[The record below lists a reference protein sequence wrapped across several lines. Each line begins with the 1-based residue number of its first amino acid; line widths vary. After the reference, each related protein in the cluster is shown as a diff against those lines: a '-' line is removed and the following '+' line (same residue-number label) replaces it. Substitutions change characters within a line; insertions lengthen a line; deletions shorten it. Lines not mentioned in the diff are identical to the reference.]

1 VKTNSALPGSIIRHS
16 KSRITKNFKSLRHYN
31 YRLYWI
37 AQLISVSGTWM
48 QNVALAWLVVTLT
61 SSAVALGTATALQ
74 FLPILFLS
82 LFAGVLIDR
91 LPKRNIIIATQTV
104 SAIQAFVLW
113 ALVAFKVIT
122 LWEIYALSLLIGLA
136 NAFDQPGRQAFVA
149 EMVPDEDVGNAIA
162 LNSLLFNAARTLGP
176 AIAGF
181 TIAAVGVAPS
191 FLLNGISFIAI
202 IIALLMMKKSQLRSF
217 SSKVVFKMKD
227 GVKEGITFAL
237 NEPAIAS
244 LLIVLIFVGTFGYNF
259 STVLPLLTKFVMNGG
274 PTMFG
279 VLTSSLGIGSMLGAL
294 IVAGRQKPTRKFI
307 YFFATVF
314 GIVDVAISF
323 SRSYV
328 LTIVFL
334 GLLGIASIAY
344 IASTNTSLQMNSPK
358 ELRGRIMGL
367 YVVIFAGSTPIGA
380 LFSGVMADLLGT
392 AAMILIE
399 GLLCLIGVGAGM
411 IYIRRG
417 MSENRRKLVSE
428 NPAKV

>member
-1 VKTNSALPGSIIRHS
+1 LTKLFLLRVR
-16 KSRITKNFKSLRHYN
+16 SRIRKNFKSLRHYN

-61 SSAVALGTATALQ
+61 GSAVALGTATALQ
-74 FLPILFLS
+74 FLPTLFLS

-91 LPKRNIIIATQTV
+91 LPKRKIIILTQSV
-104 SAIQAFVLW
+104 SAIQAFILW
-113 ALVAFKVIT
+113 GLVAFKAIT

-162 LNSLLFNAARTLGP
+162 LNSLLFNAARTVGP

-181 TIAAVGVAPS
+181 TIAAIGVASSFFLNGVS
-191 FLLNGISFIAI
+191 FLAI
-202 IIALLMMKKSQLRSF
+202 IVALLMMRKPQLRIF
-217 SSKVVFKMKD
+217 GSKVDFSMKD
-227 GVKEGITFAL
+227 GLREGISFAVH
-237 NEPAIAS
+237 EPTIAS
-244 LLIVLIFVGTFGYNF
+244 LLIVLSFLGTFGFNF

-274 PTMFG
+274 PEMFG

-294 IVAGRQKPTRKFI
+294 IIAGRQKPTRKFI
-307 YFFATVF
+307 YFFAAVF
-314 GIVDVAISF
+314 GVMDIAISF

-328 LTIVFL
+328 FTIIFL
-334 GLLGIASIAY
+334 VSLGIASIAY

-380 LFSGVMADLLGT
+380 MFTGFMADLLGT
-392 AAMILIE
+392 AMMILVE
-399 GLLCLIGVGAGM
+399 GLLCLMGVGVGTL
-411 IYIRRG
+411 YIRRRTVAG
-417 MSENRRKLVSE
+417 ARRIEEKPCESSEPSQG
-428 NPAKV
+428 

>member
-1 VKTNSALPGSIIRHS
+1 M
-16 KSRITKNFKSLRHYN
+16 
-31 YRLYWI
+31 YWI

-48 QNVALAWLVVTLT
+48 QNVALAWLVITLT
-61 SSAVALGTATALQ
+61 GSAVALGTATALQ

-91 LPKRNIIIATQTV
+91 LPKRRIIIATQSI
-104 SAIQAFVLW
+104 SAVQAFALW
-113 ALVAFKVIT
+113 ALVASKLIS

-181 TIAAVGVAPS
+181 TIAFVGLAPS
-191 FLLNGISFIAI
+191 FLLNAISYLAI

-217 SSKVVFKMKD
+217 GSTVNFKIRE
-227 GVKEGITFAL
+227 GVKAGLNFAV

-244 LLIVLIFVGTFGYNF
+244 MLIVLVFMGTFGYNF
-259 STVLPLLTKFVMNGG
+259 STILPLLTKFVMNGG
-274 PTMFG
+274 TQMFG
-279 VLTSSLGIGSMLGAL
+279 VLTSSLGIGSMVGAL

-307 YFFATVF
+307 YTFGAAF
-314 GIVDVAISF
+314 GILDVAISF
-323 SRSYV
+323 SRVYV
-328 LTIVFL
+328 LTVML
-334 GLLGIASIAY
+334 LVALGIASISY
-344 IASTNTSLQMNSPK
+344 IASTNTSIQMNSPE

-380 LFSGVMADLLGT
+380 LFTGFIAETLGT
-392 AAMILIE
+392 AIMILIE
-399 GLLCLIGVGAGM
+399 GLLCLIGVGMGVL
-411 IYIRRG
+411 YIK
-417 MSENRRKLVSE
+417 RKSREKLGHGITG
-428 NPAKV
+428 

>member
-1 VKTNSALPGSIIRHS
+1 
-16 KSRITKNFKSLRHYN
+16 
-31 YRLYWI
+31 
-37 AQLISVSGTWM
+37 M

-61 SSAVALGTATALQ
+61 GSAVALGAATALQ

-91 LPKRNIIIATQTV
+91 LPKRKIIIATQSV
-104 SAIQAFVLW
+104 SAVQAFILW

-136 NAFDQPGRQAFVA
+136 NALDQPGRQAFVA

-162 LNSLLFNAARTLGP
+162 LNSLLFNAARTIGP
-176 AIAGF
+176 AIAGL

-191 FLLNGISFIAI
+191 FLLNGFSYLAI
-202 IIALLMMKKSQLRSF
+202 IVALLLMKKSQLRSF
-217 SSKVVFKMKD
+217 GSRVGFKMRD
-227 GVKEGITFAL
+227 GVKEGIAFAV

-244 LLIVLIFVGTFGYNF
+244 ILIVLIFVGTFGYNF
-259 STVLPLLTKFVMNGG
+259 NTVLPLLTKFVMNGG

-279 VLTSSLGIGSMLGAL
+279 VLTSSLGVGSMFGAL
-294 IVAGRQKPTRKFI
+294 IVAGRQRPTRKFI
-307 YFFATVF
+307 YSFAAIF
-314 GIVDVAISF
+314 GATDIAISF
-323 SRSYV
+323 SRSYAVTVV
-328 LTIVFL
+328 LLVSL
-334 GLLGIASIAY
+334 GVASIAY

-380 LFSGVMADLLGT
+380 LFTGFAAEILGT

-399 GLLCLIGVGAGM
+399 GTLCLIGVGAG
-411 IYIRRG
+411 IFYIKRKIAEKKRR
-417 MSENRRKLVSE
+417 
-428 NPAKV
+428 